1 MHIQVVQDIVC
12 PWCRIGKHNLD
23 EAISKY
29 SAQHDDE
36 ITVEWVPYLLDPV
49 EPGSNE
55 PFKERLAERKGMST
69 AQIDGMFN
77 RVCEAGQA
85 CGIDF
90 NFDKVA
96 VTPDTVLA
104 HQLIAIAPADQQAA
118 LVDALHDAHFEQ
130 GRNVGDTEVLE
141 AIGREVGL
149 DNTTLT
155 EARAMWASDD
165 ARRAILDVIRQ
176 VQQAGITGVPFFI
189 FDGALA
195 ASGAQ
200 PPETLLEA
208 MNQAREMEP
217 VAAEAD

>member
-23 EAISKY
+23 DAIATY
-29 SAQHDDE
+29 RQQHDDE
-36 ITVEWVPYLLDPV
+36 VTVEWVPFLLDPV
-49 EPGSNE
+49 EPGSAE
-55 PFKERLAERKGMST
+55 PFKQRLAERKGMSDE
-69 AQIDGMFN
+69 QIEGMFT
-77 RVCEAGQA
+77 RACEAGQT

-90 NFDKVA
+90 NFDKIA

-104 HQLIAIAPADQQAA
+104 HQLIAIAPADKQAA
-118 LVDALHDAHFEQ
+118 LVDALHEAHFEQ
-130 GRNVGDTEVLE
+130 GRNVGDPEVLE

-149 DNTTLT
+149 DDATLT
-155 EARAMWASDD
+155 EARGMWESDD

-189 FDGALA
+189 FGAALA

-200 PPETLLEA
+200 PAETLLEA

-217 VAAEAD
+217 VGAESR

>member
-23 EAISKY
+23 EAI
-29 SAQHDDE
+29 AQYQKQHNDE
-36 ITVEWVPYLLDPV
+36 VTVEWVPFLLDPV
-49 EPGSNE
+49 EPGSAE
-55 PFKERLAERKGMST
+55 PFKQRLAERKGMSEQ
-69 AQIDGMFN
+69 QIDGMFN

-96 VTPDTVLA
+96 VTPDTVPS
-104 HQLIAIAPADQQAA
+104 HQLIAISPADKQAA
-118 LVDALHDAHFEQ
+118 LVDALHEAHFEQ

-141 AIGREVGL
+141 AVAREVGIG
-149 DNTTLT
+149 DETLT
-155 EARAMWASDD
+155 EARAMWQSDD

-208 MNQAREMEP
+208 MNQARAMEP

>member
-23 EAISKY
+23 EAIAQY
-29 SAQHDDE
+29 SQQHDDE
-36 ITVEWVPYLLDPV
+36 VTVEWVPFLLDPV
-49 EPGSNE
+49 EPGSAE
-55 PFKERLAERKGMST
+55 PFKQRLAERKGMS
-69 AQIDGMFN
+69 AQQIDGMFT

-96 VTPDTVLA
+96 VTPDTVPA
-104 HQLIAIAPADQQAA
+104 HQLIAIAPPEKQAA
-118 LVDALHDAHFEQ
+118 LVDALHAAHFEQ
-130 GRNVGDTEVLE
+130 GRNVGDPEVLA

-149 DNTTLT
+149 DDETLT
-155 EARAMWASDD
+155 EARGMWASAD
-165 ARRAILDVIRQ
+165 ARQAIIDVIAQ

-189 FDGALA
+189 FGGALA

-200 PPETLLEA
+200 PAETLLEA
-208 MNQAREMEP
+208 MNQAREMAP